1 MAWFKKNNLKVDER
15 ADSLLGSGASME
27 GTIDTEG
34 SLRIDGRFKGVV
46 KAAGD
51 IVIAENA
58 EVEANLNGYNI
69 LIAGTVHGEV
79 RAEGKL
85 EITPKGRLY
94 GNFQAIKLLIEE
106 GALIRGKCQMDSA
119 ARPGENQGLSAAD
132 PSDNKDQVSSE

>member
-1 MAWFKKNNLKVDER
+1 MAWFRKNNPKNDER
-15 ADSLLGSGASME
+15 ADSLLGSGSYME

-51 IVIAENA
+51 IVVAENA
-58 EVEANLNGYNI
+58 EVDANLNGYNI
-69 LIAGTVHGEV
+69 LIAGIVNGEV

-94 GNFQAIKLLIEE
+94 GNFQALKLLVEE
-106 GALIRGKCQMDSA
+106 GALIRGECLMDSDA
-119 ARPGENQGLSAAD
+119 GADDNQD
-132 PSDNKDQVSSE
+132 WSEEALE